1 MDALPRLE
9 GAICG
14 GAPPGLGM
22 PAAEHM
28 WAGAAAAF
36 LLSWMGMM
44 VPMMLPSLA
53 PALWRYQRSLGTG
66 DAQRRLLVTTVAGIA
81 YYAVWAAIGLA
92 VFAAGA
98 ALARVAAYVPAL
110 AGAVPVA
117 AGVVVVIA
125 GVVQFTAWKSRMLA
139 CCRAAYGPG
148 ARPPSLRAAW
158 RRGVRLGLHCS
169 RCCAGLTAIL
179 LAVGMMDVRAMI
191 AVTAAITLERLAPAG
206 VRVAHA
212 TGAVAVAAGIVL
224 IARAA
229 GLA

>member
-1 MDALPRLE
+1 MLW
-9 GAICG
+9 
-14 GAPPGLGM
+14 M
-22 PAAEHM
+22 PAAEHA

-36 LLSWMGMM
+36 LVSWMAMM
-44 VPMMLPSLA
+44 VPMMLPSLV

-66 DAQRRLLVTTVAGIA
+66 DAQRRLLVTTIAGIA

-92 VFAAGA
+92 VFAAAA

-125 GVVQFTAWKSRMLA
+125 GVVQFTAWKSHMLA
-139 CCRAAYGPG
+139 CCRAAYGPGG